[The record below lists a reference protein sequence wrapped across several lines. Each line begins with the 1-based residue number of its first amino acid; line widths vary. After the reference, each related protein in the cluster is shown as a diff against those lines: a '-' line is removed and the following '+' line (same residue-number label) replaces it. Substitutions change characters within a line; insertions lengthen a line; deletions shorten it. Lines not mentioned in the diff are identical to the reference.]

1 MCFLVSSFVKR
12 LALVAGLV
20 AFFSGFAIAQQ
31 AVLTGNFG
39 SDLTLLIKA
48 AKEVGFEGKF
58 YTFYGNTLG
67 VPGVLGEAGVGKVIA
82 VADWFPSAPG
92 AASEAF
98 YKSFRQRFPKP
109 QDDYVHM
116 QMQLLV
122 ESLAQSMEAVGA
134 TDSIAVAAQ
143 LERASV
149 PFS

>member
-1 MCFLVSSFVKR
+1 ML
-12 LALVAGLV
+12 
-20 AFFSGFAIAQQ
+20 
-31 AVLTGNFG
+31 
-39 SDLTLLIKA
+39 D
-48 AKEVGFEGKF
+48 
-58 YTFYGNTLG
+58 
-67 VPGVLGEAGVGKVIA
+67 EAGVGKKVIA
-82 VADWFPSAPG
+82 VADWFPNTPG